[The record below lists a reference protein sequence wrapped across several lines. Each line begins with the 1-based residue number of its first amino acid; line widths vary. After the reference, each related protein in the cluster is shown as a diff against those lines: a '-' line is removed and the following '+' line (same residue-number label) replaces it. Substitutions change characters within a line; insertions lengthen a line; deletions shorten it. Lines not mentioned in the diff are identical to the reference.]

1 METLGA
7 ELGVLGDEASVI
19 QVREC
24 GKMCTERLIP
34 SRCRPTL

>member
-24 GKMCTERLIP
+24 IREEC
-34 SRCRPTL
+34 S